1 VIFETGNFATE
12 CCHFSFEV
20 ESVKNFA
27 KENAWPQ
34 FFASTMTVG
43 QSEQVPTSTPCRMD
57 DVGTENT
64 FHCIPVW

>member
-1 VIFETGNFATE
+1 LKQGILQQNVAILL
-12 CCHFSFEV
+12 FEV

-34 FFASTMTVG
+34 VFASTMTVG

-64 FHCIPVW
+64 FHCIPVC